1 MHYFELN
8 KPEFFFVSDTI
19 NKATTPGGESQ
30 EDATKNDDQTKA
42 RNCKN
47 DKKWAL

>member
-8 KPEFFFVSDTI
+8 KPDFFVSDII
-19 NKATTPGGESQ
+19 NKATTAGGESK
-30 EDATKNDDQTKA
+30 EDSAKNDDQTKA
-42 RNCKN
+42 GNCKN